1 MFKRWQDWNALL
13 LLLGGVYSLLVA
25 YGVVPVKLRDPSD
38 AHRRKLF
45 RLLKVSGYVLV
56 IGSIGSLVLR

>member
-1 MFKRWQDWNALL
+1 MFKRWEDWNALV
-13 LLLGGVYSLLVA
+13 LLLGGPYSLLVA
-25 YGVVPVKLRDPSD
+25 YGAVPVELRDPSE

-45 RLLKVSGYVLV
+45 RLLKVGGYVLV